1 MLNNFH
7 HEKNT
12 LPNTPLEMIIRAS
25 EVEEVDTPFPVH
37 SLKNN
42 ITGWT
47 IEWSGENPILLQI
60 VHLIFWTSQFICQ
73 WYDIFTEIHI
83 TANSLNANNIL

>member
-47 IEWSGENPILLQI
+47 IE
-60 VHLIFWTSQFICQ
+60 
-73 WYDIFTEIHI
+73 
-83 TANSLNANNIL
+83 

>member
-25 EVEEVDTPFPVH
+25 EVEEADTPFPVH

-60 VHLIFWTSQFICQ
+60 LHLVFWSSQVICHQ
-73 WYDIFTEIHI
+73 WYGIFMEIHATF
-83 TANSLNANNIL
+83 TAKF

>member
-1 MLNNFH
+1 MQLGQMCASLSSCQKEEFQFCDRLINTNTKNNLKNFH
-7 HEKNT
+7 HEQNT

-47 IEWSGENPILLQI
+47 I
-60 VHLIFWTSQFICQ
+60 
-73 WYDIFTEIHI
+73 
-83 TANSLNANNIL
+83 